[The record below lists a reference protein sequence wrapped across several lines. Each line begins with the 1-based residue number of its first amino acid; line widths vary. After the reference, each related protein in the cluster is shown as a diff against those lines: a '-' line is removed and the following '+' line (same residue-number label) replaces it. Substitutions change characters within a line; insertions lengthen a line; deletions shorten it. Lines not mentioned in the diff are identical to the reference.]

1 MNGVQRLRRELILS
15 LFTIAVRRLSR
26 RRALT
31 RCGLAMLAFA
41 GANLAGFKKVADAMM
56 AQGIV

>member
-1 MNGVQRLRRELILS
+1 MECSASRERIFNCLTS
-15 LFTIAVRRLSR
+15 AVRRLSR

-31 RCGLAMLAFA
+31 RCGLALLAIA